1 MFLSRP
7 RMRTRPIGSGL
18 GRRNCRQYA
27 DPIRSLISARF
38 VLDYGPLADSSRT
51 NAIAVWLVAPQC
63 RTTKHSCTSLG
74 LSQIGRLFRGV
85 VETLVQIPPAR
96 SSIQGSTRAKKSGV
110 SSGETATSPTKP
122 LPLRDAKSTGWARR
136 DGLLAGLVN
145 GYQHRAPRLSNS
157 APLNISGRAVTCVR
171 PPARP
176 LPQSPTVAV
185 RPGRTPT
192 RRSAFRGRAHS
203 GPGQRGS
210 ARS

>member
-1 MFLSRP
+1 VFLSRP
-7 RMRTRPIGSGL
+7 RMRTRHIGRGL

-38 VLDYGPLADSSRT
+38 VLNYGPLADSSRT

-74 LSQIGRLFRGV
+74 LSQIGRLFRGA

-122 LPLRDAKSTGWARR
+122 LPLRDAKSAGWARR
-136 DGLLAGLVN
+136 DELLAGLVN
-145 GYQHRAPRLSNS
+145 GYQHRAPRLLNS
-157 APLNISGRAVTCVR
+157 APLNISG
-171 PPARP
+171 
-176 LPQSPTVAV
+176 
-185 RPGRTPT
+185 
-192 RRSAFRGRAHS
+192 
-203 GPGQRGS
+203 
-210 ARS
+210 

>member
-7 RMRTRPIGSGL
+7 RMRTRPIGNGL

-27 DPIRSLISARF
+27 GPIRSLISARF
-38 VLDYGPLADSSRT
+38 VLDYGPLADYSRT

-122 LPLRDAKSTGWARR
+122 LPLRDAESAGWARR
-136 DGLLAGLVN
+136 DRLIAGLVS
-145 GYQHRAPRLSNS
+145 GHQHRAAQLLVS
-157 APLNISGRAVTCVR
+157 AHLNISGRALTRVR
-171 PPARP
+171 PPARL
-176 LPQSPTVAV
+176 LPESPAVA
-185 RPGRTPT
+185 
-192 RRSAFRGRAHS
+192 
-203 GPGQRGS
+203 
-210 ARS
+210 